1 VSELLIIGERLGG
14 VKPSAA
20 SVGVILTGAVLQA
33 EGRIS
38 RGSEIRIK
46 ERSLAP
52 LEKARGFGM
61 TPSTT
66 KDPPRAIKV
75 NNDLFPLMTD
85 GLDRLK
91 VLINSSTPIIVMETS
106 EEMHAISL
114 VRAACAELKMSTFE
128 WSIADGLVRSGM
140 KESSEGQK
148 ISLPAHNDQNTIW
161 TQAGRTVAQ
170 MRSVLSPAGAD
181 ADRMARAIALSTS
194 GESAAASGSSIYNTR
209 EPVQAL
215 ANMDSMTLEAVFIL
229 KDFHRHMDDPVVVR
243 RLRDVGQKFAAN
255 RRTVI
260 ITAPQIAV
268 PAELT
273 TLVEYFDLPLP
284 DQERLHELIH
294 EMFTRLSK
302 TYTLKL
308 ELDAAGVDAMSTNLR
323 GLSEEEAERAI
334 SQALVT
340 RYALCAESVTDV
352 LDAKKQLLRHSG
364 MLEFIEASDNMA
376 AVGGLENLKH
386 WLGQRRGA
394 WEDAA
399 REFGLEPP
407 RGMIILGVQGCG
419 KSLCARAVAGEWKL
433 PLVKFDTSAV
443 YDKYIGET
451 EKRIRKVFQ
460 VAEGLAP
467 CVLWIDELEKV
478 FAGSGPDSASADAGV
493 SSRLLA
499 SFLSWMQDRKAAV
512 FVAATC
518 NNVSVLPPELI
529 RKGRFDELFF
539 VDLPNQA
546 ERKQIFS
553 IQLAK
558 RKRNPA
564 EFDLEKVASAAKGYS
579 GAEIDAA
586 VQGALYG
593 AYSEKKPLATQFLLD
608 ALAQTV
614 PLSITRA
621 EEIAALR
628 EWARTRAVPASAG
641 PGAM

>member
-1 VSELLIIGERLGG
+1 M
-14 VKPSAA
+14 P
-20 SVGVILTGAVLQA
+20 
-33 EGRIS
+33 
-38 RGSEIRIK
+38 
-46 ERSLAP
+46 
-52 LEKARGFGM
+52 
-61 TPSTT
+61 
-66 KDPPRAIKV
+66 
-75 NNDLFPLMTD
+75 D

-91 VLINSSTPIIVMETS
+91 VLINSSTPIVVMETS

-114 VRAACAELKMSTFE
+114 VRAACAELNMATFE
-128 WSIADGLVRSGM
+128 WSIADGLLRSGTNTPPEPP
-140 KESSEGQK
+140 KVSAQSTQT
-148 ISLPAHNDQNTIW
+148 TIW
-161 TQAGRTVAQ
+161 NQGSRALAQARTA
-170 MRSVLSPAGAD
+170 LSPSAGEG
-181 ADRMARAIALSTS
+181 DRLARAMINSMGGDGAPGTS
-194 GESAAASGSSIYNTR
+194 GGSIYNTR

-215 ANMDSMTLEAVFIL
+215 ANMETMTVEAVYIL

-255 RRTVI
+255 RKTVV
-260 ITAPQIAV
+260 ITAPELTV
-268 PAELT
+268 PPELT

-284 DQERLHELIH
+284 DRERLHEIIH
-294 EMFTRLSK
+294 DVYTRLSK

-308 ELDAAGVDAMSTNLR
+308 QLDAPGVDAMSANLR
-323 GLSEEEAERAI
+323 GLTEEEAERAI

-340 RYALCAESVTDV
+340 RYALCPESVTDV
-352 LDAKKQLLRHSG
+352 LEAKKQLLRHSG

-376 AVGGLENLKH
+376 SVGGLENLKH

-518 NNVSVLPPELI
+518 NNVTVLPPELI

-553 IQLAK
+553 IQLAR
-558 RKRNPA
+558 RKRNPS
-564 EFDLEKVASAAKGYS
+564 EFDLEKVAAAAKGYS

-586 VQGALYG
+586 VQGALYA
-593 AYSEKKPLATQFLLD
+593 AYSEKKDLTTQSLVD
-608 ALAQTV
+608 ALGQTV
-614 PLSITRA
+614 PLSITRS
-621 EEIAALR
+621 EEIATLR
-628 EWARTRAVPASAG
+628 EWANTRAVPASAKDASPATG
-641 PGAM
+641 IR

>member
-1 VSELLIIGERLGG
+1 MS
-14 VKPSAA
+14 
-20 SVGVILTGAVLQA
+20 
-33 EGRIS
+33 
-38 RGSEIRIK
+38 
-46 ERSLAP
+46 
-52 LEKARGFGM
+52 
-61 TPSTT
+61 
-66 KDPPRAIKV
+66 D
-75 NNDLFPLMTD
+75 N
-85 GLDRLK
+85 LDRLK
-91 VLINSSTPIIVMETS
+91 VLINSSTPIVVMETS
-106 EEMHAISL
+106 EEMRAVST
-114 VRAACAELKMSTFE
+114 VRAACTELNMATFE
-128 WSIADGLVRSGM
+128 WSIADGLVRSGTNTPV
-140 KESSEGQK
+140 EARSSQPAK
-148 ISLPAHNDQNTIW
+148 PDTPTTVWNQNSRLPQN
-161 TQAGRTVAQ
+161 RTP
-170 MRSVLSPAGAD
+170 LSPSSGE
-181 ADRMARAIALSTS
+181 ADRLTRAMMTAM
-194 GESAAASGSSIYNTR
+194 GPEASAAAAGGSIYNTR

-215 ANMDSMTLEAVFIL
+215 ANMESMTVEGVFIL

-243 RLRDVGQKFAAN
+243 RLRDVGQKFSAN
-255 RRTVI
+255 RRTVV
-260 ITAPQIAV
+260 ITAPEISV

-284 DQERLHELIH
+284 DRERLHDIVKET
-294 EMFTRLSK
+294 FTRLSK

-308 ELDAAGVDAMSTNLR
+308 QLDSAGVDAMSANLR
-323 GLSEEEAERAI
+323 GLTEEEAERAI
-334 SQALVT
+334 SQAIVT
-340 RYALCAESVTDV
+340 RYALCQDTITDV
-352 LDAKKQLLRHSG
+352 LEAKKQLLRHSG
-364 MLEFIEASDNMA
+364 MLEFVEASDNMA
-376 AVGGLENLKH
+376 GVGGLENLKH
-386 WLGQRRGA
+386 WLAQRRGA
-394 WEDAA
+394 WEDSA

-460 VAEGLAP
+460 VAEGLSP

-499 SFLSWMQDRKAAV
+499 SFLSWMQDRKAPV

-518 NNVSVLPPELI
+518 NNVTVLPPELI

-553 IQLAK
+553 IQLAR

-564 EFDLEKVASAAKGYS
+564 EFDLEKVGAAAQGYS

-586 VQGALYG
+586 VQGALYA
-593 AYSEKKPLATQFLLD
+593 AYSEKRALNTQSLID

-614 PLSITRA
+614 PLSTTRA

-628 EWARTRAVPASAG
+628 EWARTRAVPASAHDVD
-641 PGAM
+641 AAKA

>member
-1 VSELLIIGERLGG
+1 M
-14 VKPSAA
+14 A
-20 SVGVILTGAVLQA
+20 
-33 EGRIS
+33 
-38 RGSEIRIK
+38 
-46 ERSLAP
+46 
-52 LEKARGFGM
+52 
-61 TPSTT
+61 
-66 KDPPRAIKV
+66 
-75 NNDLFPLMTD
+75 D
-85 GLDRLK
+85 GIDRLK
-91 VLINSSTPIIVMETS
+91 VLMNSSTPIVVMETS
-106 EEMHAISL
+106 EEMRAVSL
-114 VRAACAELKMSTFE
+114 VRSACSALNMATFE
-128 WSIADGLVRSGM
+128 WSIADGLVRSGTNAPLDHAGQNIDH
-140 KESSEGQK
+140 SGQGQSGHNNDGQRINLQARIDQAATWARSQARTALGPGIGEGE
-148 ISLPAHNDQNTIW
+148 
-161 TQAGRTVAQ
+161 R
-170 MRSVLSPAGAD
+170 LSKAVMSPTTAD
-181 ADRMARAIALSTS
+181 A
-194 GESAAASGSSIYNTR
+194 GASGSGSAIYSTR
-209 EPVQAL
+209 DPVQAL
-215 ANMDSMTLEAVFIL
+215 ANMESMTVEAVFIL

-243 RLRDVGQKFAAN
+243 RLRDVGQKFSAN
-255 RRTVI
+255 RRTVV
-260 ITAPQIAV
+260 ITAPEIVV

-284 DQERLHELIH
+284 DRERLREIVHET
-294 EMFTRLSK
+294 FTRLSK
-302 TYTLKL
+302 TYTVKL
-308 ELDAAGVDAMSTNLR
+308 QLDAAGVDAVAANLR
-323 GLSEEEAERAI
+323 GLSEEEADRAI

-364 MLEFIEASDNMA
+364 MLEFIEASDNMGS
-376 AVGGLENLKH
+376 VGGLENLKH

-394 WEDAA
+394 WEDSA

-407 RGMIILGVQGCG
+407 KGMIILGVQGCG

-499 SFLSWMQDRKAAV
+499 SFLSWMQDRKAPV

-546 ERKQIFS
+546 ERKQIFA
-553 IQLAK
+553 IQLVK

-564 EFDLEKVASAAKGYS
+564 DFDLENVALAAKGYS

-586 VQGALYG
+586 VQGALYA
-593 AYSEKKPLATQFLLD
+593 AYSDKKPLATQTLLD
-608 ALAQTV
+608 ALSSTV
-614 PLSITRA
+614 PLSTTRA
-621 EEIAALR
+621 EEIQSLR
-628 EWARTRAVPASAG
+628 DWAKTRAVPAAAAEASVARH
-641 PGAM
+641 

>member
-1 VSELLIIGERLGG
+1 M
-14 VKPSAA
+14 A
-20 SVGVILTGAVLQA
+20 
-33 EGRIS
+33 
-38 RGSEIRIK
+38 
-46 ERSLAP
+46 
-52 LEKARGFGM
+52 
-61 TPSTT
+61 
-66 KDPPRAIKV
+66 
-75 NNDLFPLMTD
+75 D
-85 GLDRLK
+85 GLERLK
-91 VLINSSTPIIVMETS
+91 VLINSSTPIVVMETS
-106 EEMHAISL
+106 EEMRAVNL
-114 VRAACAELKMSTFE
+114 VRTACSELNMATFE
-128 WSIADGLVRSGM
+128 WTIADGLMRSGSNSAPRAGNAGLQSRI
-140 KESSEGQK
+140 E
-148 ISLPAHNDQNTIW
+148 
-161 TQAGRTVAQ
+161 QAGASIHAARPQTRTVLIP
-170 MRSVLSPAGAD
+170 SAGE
-181 ADRMARAIALSTS
+181 ADRLTRPMMNSIS
-194 GESAAASGSSIYNTR
+194 GDATGTAAGISVYNTR

-215 ANMDSMTLEAVFIL
+215 ANMESMTVEAVFIL

-243 RLRDVGQKFAAN
+243 RLRDVGQKFSAN

-260 ITAPQIAV
+260 ITAPELSV
-268 PAELT
+268 PPELT
-273 TLVEYFDLPLP
+273 KLVEYFDLPMP
-284 DQERLHELIH
+284 DRDRLHEIVKDT
-294 EMFTRLSK
+294 FTRLSK

-308 ELDAAGVDAMSTNLR
+308 QLDAAGVDAMASNLR

-340 RYALCAESVTDV
+340 RYALCPESITDV
-352 LDAKKQLLRHSG
+352 LEAKKQLLRHSG

-376 AVGGLENLKH
+376 GVGGLENLKN
-386 WLGQRRGA
+386 WLQQRRGA
-394 WEDAA
+394 WEDSA

-407 RGMIILGVQGCG
+407 HGVIILGVQGCG

-499 SFLSWMQDRKAAV
+499 SFLSWMQDRKAPV

-518 NNVSVLPPELI
+518 NNVTVLPPELI

-546 ERKQIFS
+546 ERRQVFS

-564 EFDLEKVASAAKGYS
+564 EFDLEKVAAAARGYS

-586 VQGALYG
+586 VQGALYA
-593 AYSEKKPLATQFLLD
+593 AYSGKKPLNTELLLD
-608 ALAQTV
+608 ALRQTV
-614 PLSITRA
+614 PLSTTRA

-628 EWARTRAVPASAG
+628 EWASMRAVPASSAE
-641 PGAM
+641 ASASKAC